1 MKEKEEEKVKKP
13 GKGLRHYGK
22 RTVRKIRG
30 KRTNV
35 FIFLDKFEI
44 CQDLIGGKIME
55 KQENGLSK
63 YWTNT
68 DHRIQKFEKFAKTQI
83 TAVKEK

>member
-44 CQDLIGGKIME
+44 CQDLIGGKKKIME
-55 KQENGLSK
+55 KSEKIVKISDKYRPQNSK
-63 YWTNT
+63 I
-68 DHRIQKFEKFAKTQI
+68 RKISLRKI
-83 TAVKEK
+83 SL